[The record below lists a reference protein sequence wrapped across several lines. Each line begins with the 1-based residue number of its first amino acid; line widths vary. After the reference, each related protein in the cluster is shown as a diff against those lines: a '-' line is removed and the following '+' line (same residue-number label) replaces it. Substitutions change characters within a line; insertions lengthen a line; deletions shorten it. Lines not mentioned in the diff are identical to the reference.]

1 MGTVFSII
9 NSYSNLILVLI
20 TSVYVFL
27 TWKMAAEMKKT
38 RELQDDSLL
47 VAALFPYGVELARL
61 KIINVGNAPAL
72 KVRAVVKLSTDIG
85 NNSLIW
91 EHPVL
96 LSGEHEKFR
105 LPGSSESIKEIANH
119 LGKLVVELKWEN
131 LLGKSRSRI
140 VTFDIEDLR
149 KGWFESRFIV
159 PTEEIPV
166 QLQRI
171 KDELSRL
178 NDRLQKQENLRMLQD
193 LDEATDVD
201 KKPIKKKR
209 KT

>member
-1 MGTVFSII
+1 MESNLNFF
-9 NSYSNLILVLI
+9 NSYSNLILVLV

-27 TWKMAAEMKKT
+27 TWKMAVEMKKT

-72 KVRAVVKLSTDIG
+72 KVSAVVKLSTDIG
-85 NNSLIW
+85 DNSLIW

-96 LSGEHEKFR
+96 LSGEHEIFR

-131 LLGKSRSRI
+131 LLGQSRSRI
-140 VTFDIEDLR
+140 VTVDIEDLR
-149 KGWFESRFIV
+149 KGWFESRFIL

-171 KDELSRL
+171 KDELSRI
-178 NDRLQKQENLRMLQD
+178 NDHLQKQETLRMIQEF
-193 LDEATDVD
+193 DESTGKE
-201 KKPIKKKR
+201 KKSI
-209 KT
+209 

>member
-1 MGTVFSII
+1 MESNLNFF
-9 NSYSNLILVLI
+9 NSYSNLILVLV

-27 TWKMAAEMKKT
+27 TWKMAVEMKKT

-47 VAALFPYGVELARL
+47 VAALFPYGVGLARL

-72 KVRAVVKLSTDIG
+72 KVSAVVKLSTDIG
-85 NNSLIW
+85 DNSLIW

-96 LSGEHEKFR
+96 LSGEHEIFR

-131 LLGKSRSRI
+131 LLGQSRSRI
-140 VTFDIEDLR
+140 VTVDIEDLR
-149 KGWFESRFIV
+149 KGWFESRFIL

-171 KDELSRL
+171 KDELSRI
-178 NDRLQKQENLRMLQD
+178 NDHLQKQETLRMIQEF
-193 LDEATDVD
+193 DESTGKE
-201 KKPIKKKR
+201 KKSI
-209 KT
+209 